1 MGSSRKLVRPAI
13 PIEVLDR
20 MVKEVGAEYD
30 GPGVDV
36 EEPPKLTKYQLR
48 VYDFIRKNPG
58 VWYAQLLRAFG
69 SGGVSAVR
77 KLERL
82 GIVESR
88 LEDNRRRYYVA
99 GRRSDGRRG

>member
-1 MGSSRKLVRPAI
+1 LIKPAI

-30 GPGVDV
+30 GPVV
-36 EEPPKLTKYQLR
+36 KEENPKLTKYQLR

-58 VWYAQLLRAFG
+58 VWHAQLLRAFG
-69 SGGVSAVR
+69 SGGVYAVR

-88 LEDNRRRYYVA
+88 LEGNRRRYYVV
-99 GRRSDGRRG
+99 GTHG

>member
-1 MGSSRKLVRPAI
+1 MASSRKLIRPAI

-30 GPGVDV
+30 GPKVDL
-36 EEPPKLTKYQLR
+36 ESSPKLTKYQLR

-58 VWYAQLLRAFG
+58 VWYSQLIKTFG
-69 SGGVSAVR
+69 SGGVYAVR

-88 LEDNRRRYYVA
+88 LEGNRRRYYVV
-99 GRRSDGRRG
+99 GTHG

>member
-1 MGSSRKLVRPAI
+1 MGSSRKLSRPAI

-30 GPGVDV
+30 GPVV
-36 EEPPKLTKYQLR
+36 REEKPKLTEYQLR
-48 VYDFIRKNPG
+48 VYDFLRKNPG
-58 VWYAQLLRAFG
+58 AWYTQLVKAFG
-69 SGGVSAVR
+69 SGGVYAVR

-88 LEDNRRRYYVA
+88 LEGNRRRYYVV
-99 GRRSDGRRG
+99 GTYG

>member
-1 MGSSRKLVRPAI
+1 MASSRKLIRPAI

-30 GPGVDV
+30 GPRVDS
-36 EEPPKLTKYQLR
+36 EGPPKLTKYQLR

-58 VWYAQLLRAFG
+58 VWYSQLIKTFG
-69 SGGVSAVR
+69 SGGVYAVR

-82 GIVESR
+82 GVVESR
-88 LEDNRRRYYVA
+88 LEGNRRRYYVV
-99 GRRSDGRRG
+99 GTHG

>member
-1 MGSSRKLVRPAI
+1 MASSRKLVRPAI

-30 GPGVDV
+30 GPRVDL
-36 EEPPKLTKYQLR
+36 ETPPKLTKYQLR

-58 VWYAQLLRAFG
+58 IWYAQLLRVFG
-69 SGGVSAVR
+69 SGGVYAIR

-88 LEDNRRRYYVA
+88 LEDGRRRYYVVGA
-99 GRRSDGRRG
+99 HG

>member
-30 GPGVDV
+30 GPAVR
-36 EEPPKLTKYQLR
+36 EESPRLTKYQLR

-58 VWYAQLLRAFG
+58 VWYAQLIKVFG
-69 SGGVSAVR
+69 SGGVYAVR

-88 LEDNRRRYYVA
+88 LEGNRRRFYVV
-99 GRRSDGRRG
+99 GTHG

>member
-1 MGSSRKLVRPAI
+1 MASSRKLIKPVI

-20 MVKEVGAEYD
+20 MVKEVGAEYS
-30 GPGVDV
+30 GPRVDL
-36 EEPPKLTKYQLR
+36 EAPPKLTKYQLR

-58 VWYAQLLRAFG
+58 VWYAQLLRVFG
-69 SGGVSAVR
+69 SGGVYAVR

-88 LEDNRRRYYVA
+88 LEDNRRRYYVV
-99 GRRSDGRRG
+99 GTHG